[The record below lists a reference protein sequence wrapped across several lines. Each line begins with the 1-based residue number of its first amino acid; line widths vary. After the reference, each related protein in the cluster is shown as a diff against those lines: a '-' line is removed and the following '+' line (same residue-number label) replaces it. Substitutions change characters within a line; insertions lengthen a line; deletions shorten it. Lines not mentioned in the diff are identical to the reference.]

1 MISLTILFTIDK
13 NTILY
18 TYNNILKIVYITNA
32 RLPTEKAHGVQ
43 IIKMIEALSSLN
55 NEVVLISPNRIQNEI
70 SHKTSVF
77 DFYNVEKIFEHN
89 LINFI
94 DPYKYRSLMPKF
106 FYRFFSFLVNLL
118 WGIKSAK
125 IGSKLNGD
133 FYIFRDNTPFSYL
146 FCAIFSKKC
155 VIEFHDIPPFLSRL
169 IFKLGLMISGKT
181 VCFAVTNKLSEDLF
195 HKFGKVKNLKKIDT
209 LHDGVDLIK
218 FKNNKIIE
226 NSTPLLT
233 YCGSLSKSKGIDL
246 IINSAKYIKNVEFL
260 IIGGLKV
267 DVDHYKKIAN
277 DNGVKNI
284 NFIGQVN
291 YSDVPNLLNKS
302 DILLLPSSAKN
313 IKSRNYTSAMKL
325 FEYMSIGKPIIASN
339 IPSNT
344 EILENNLNCLLF
356 EPDNPKS
363 MVEKI
368 NTLINDKEL
377 NKKITKNSSKLAIKY
392 SWTERSKKMIKRIK
406 ID

>member
-1 MISLTILFTIDK
+1 M
-13 NTILY
+13 
-18 TYNNILKIVYITNA
+18 KIVYITNA

-106 FYRFFSFLVNLL
+106 FYRFFSFLVNLF

-260 IIGGLKV
+260 IIGGLKE

-302 DILLLPSSAKN
+302 DILLLPSSAIN

>member
-1 MISLTILFTIDK
+1 M
-13 NTILY
+13 
-18 TYNNILKIVYITNA
+18 KIVYITNA

-106 FYRFFSFLVNLL
+106 FYRFFSFLVNLF

-246 IINSAKYIKNVEFL
+246 IINSAKYINNVEFL

>member
-1 MISLTILFTIDK
+1 M
-13 NTILY
+13 
-18 TYNNILKIVYITNA
+18 KIVYITNA

-55 NEVVLISPNRIQNEI
+55 NELILISPNRIQNEI
-70 SHKTSVF
+70 SHKTNVF
-77 DFYNVEKIFEHN
+77 NFYDVDENFDHKLIDFV
-89 LINFI
+89 
-94 DPYKYRSLMPKF
+94 DPYKYRALMPKF
-106 FYRFFSFLVNLL
+106 IYRFFSFIVNLL
-118 WGIKSAK
+118 WGIKSAR

-146 FCAIFSKKC
+146 FCTIFSKRC

-169 IFKLGLMISGKT
+169 LFKLGLMISGKT

-195 HKFGKVKNLKKIDT
+195 NKFGKIKNLKKIYT

-218 FKNNKIIE
+218 FKNNNIIE

-246 IINSAKYIKNVEFL
+246 IINSAKYINNVKFQ
-260 IIGGLKV
+260 IIGGLKA
-267 DVDHYKKIAN
+267 DVDYYKKIAN
-277 DNGVKNI
+277 DNGIKNI

-291 YSDVPNLLNKS
+291 YSDVPDLLNKS
-302 DILLLPSSAKN
+302 DILLLPSSSKN
-313 IKSRNYTSAMKL
+313 TKSRNYTSAMKL

-356 EPDNPKS
+356 EPDNPQS

-368 NTLINDKEL
+368 NTLINDKDL
-377 NKKITKNSSKLAIKY
+377 NKRISKNSSKLATKY
-392 SWTERSKKMIKRIK
+392 SWTERSKKMVKRINFE
-406 ID
+406 

>member
-1 MISLTILFTIDK
+1 M
-13 NTILY
+13 
-18 TYNNILKIVYITNA
+18 KIVYITNA

-55 NEVVLISPNRIQNEI
+55 YEVVLISPKRIQNEI

-77 DFYNVEKIFEHN
+77 NFYNVKKVFDHN
-89 LINFI
+89 LVDFL

-106 FYRFFSFLVNLL
+106 FYRIFSFIVNLL
-118 WGIKSAK
+118 WGIKSARL
-125 IGSKLNGD
+125 GSKLNGD

-146 FCAIFSKKC
+146 FCAIFSKRC
-155 VIEFHDIPPFLSRL
+155 VVEFHDIPPFLSRL
-169 IFKLGLMISGKT
+169 IFKIGLMISEKT

-195 HKFGKVKNLKKIDT
+195 NKFGKIKNLKGIET

-218 FKNNKIIE
+218 FKNNKTSK

-246 IINSAKYIKNVEFL
+246 IINSAKYINDVDFQ
-260 IIGGLKV
+260 IIGGLKE
-267 DVDHYKKIAN
+267 DVDYYEKIVNKKEI
-277 DNGVKNI
+277 KNI

-291 YSDVPNLLNKS
+291 YSNVPDLLNKS

-313 IKSRNYTSAMKL
+313 NKSKNYTSAMKL
-325 FEYMSIGKPIIASN
+325 FEYMSVGKPIIASD

-344 EILENNLNCLLF
+344 EVLEDNINCLLF
-356 EPDNPKS
+356 EPDNPES

-377 NKKITKNSSKLAIKY
+377 NNRISKNSSKLAIKY
-392 SWTERSKKMIKRIK
+392 SWIERSKKMVKRIY
-406 ID
+406 IE

>member
-1 MISLTILFTIDK
+1 M
-13 NTILY
+13 
-18 TYNNILKIVYITNA
+18 KIVYITNA

-106 FYRFFSFLVNLL
+106 FYRFFSFLVNLF

-146 FCAIFSKKC
+146 FCAIISKKC

-302 DILLLPSSAKN
+302 DILLLPSSAIN

>member
-1 MISLTILFTIDK
+1 M
-13 NTILY
+13 
-18 TYNNILKIVYITNA
+18 KIVYITNA

-106 FYRFFSFLVNLL
+106 FYRFFSFLVNLF

-302 DILLLPSSAKN
+302 DILLLPSSAIN

>member
-1 MISLTILFTIDK
+1 M
-13 NTILY
+13 
-18 TYNNILKIVYITNA
+18 KIVYITNA

-89 LINFI
+89 LINFM

-246 IINSAKYIKNVEFL
+246 IINSAKYINNVEFL

-277 DNGVKNI
+277 DIGVKNI

>member
-246 IINSAKYIKNVEFL
+246 IINSAKYINNVEFL

-267 DVDHYKKIAN
+267 EVDHYKKIAN

>member
-1 MISLTILFTIDK
+1 M
-13 NTILY
+13 
-18 TYNNILKIVYITNA
+18 KIVYITNA

-89 LINFI
+89 LINFM

-169 IFKLGLMISGKT
+169 IFKLGLIISGKT

-246 IINSAKYIKNVEFL
+246 IINSAKYINNVEFL

>member
-1 MISLTILFTIDK
+1 M
-13 NTILY
+13 
-18 TYNNILKIVYITNA
+18 KIVYITNA

-267 DVDHYKKIAN
+267 EVDHYKKIAN
-277 DNGVKNI
+277 DYGVKNI

>member
-1 MISLTILFTIDK
+1 M
-13 NTILY
+13 
-18 TYNNILKIVYITNA
+18 KIVYITNA

-169 IFKLGLMISGKT
+169 IFKLGLIISGKT

-246 IINSAKYIKNVEFL
+246 IINSAKYINNVEFL

>member
-1 MISLTILFTIDK
+1 M
-13 NTILY
+13 
-18 TYNNILKIVYITNA
+18 KIVYITNA

-218 FKNNKIIE
+218 FKNDKIIE

-246 IINSAKYIKNVEFL
+246 IINSAKYINNVEFL

-267 DVDHYKKIAN
+267 EVEHYKKIAN

>member
-1 MISLTILFTIDK
+1 M
-13 NTILY
+13 
-18 TYNNILKIVYITNA
+18 KIVYITNA

-169 IFKLGLMISGKT
+169 IFKLGLIISGKT

-392 SWTERSKKMIKRIK
+392 SWTKRSKKMIKRIK

>member
-1 MISLTILFTIDK
+1 M
-13 NTILY
+13 
-18 TYNNILKIVYITNA
+18 KIVYITNA

>member
-246 IINSAKYIKNVEFL
+246 IINSAKYINNVEFL

>member
-1 MISLTILFTIDK
+1 M
-13 NTILY
+13 
-18 TYNNILKIVYITNA
+18 KIVYITNA

-246 IINSAKYIKNVEFL
+246 IINSAKYINNVEFQ

>member
-1 MISLTILFTIDK
+1 M
-13 NTILY
+13 
-18 TYNNILKIVYITNA
+18 KIVYITNA

-302 DILLLPSSAKN
+302 DILLLPSSAIN

>member
-1 MISLTILFTIDK
+1 
-13 NTILY
+13 
-18 TYNNILKIVYITNA
+18 LKIVYITNA

-106 FYRFFSFLVNLL
+106 FYRFFSFLVNLF

-302 DILLLPSSAKN
+302 DILLLPSSAIN

>member
-1 MISLTILFTIDK
+1 M
-13 NTILY
+13 
-18 TYNNILKIVYITNA
+18 KIVYITNA

-246 IINSAKYIKNVEFL
+246 IINSAKYINNVEFQ

-344 EILENNLNCLLF
+344 EILENNVNCLLF

>member
-1 MISLTILFTIDK
+1 M
-13 NTILY
+13 
-18 TYNNILKIVYITNA
+18 KIVYITNA

-106 FYRFFSFLVNLL
+106 FYRFFSFLVNLF

-246 IINSAKYIKNVEFL
+246 IINSAKYINNVEFL

-267 DVDHYKKIAN
+267 EVDHYKKIAN
-277 DNGVKNI
+277 ENGVKNI

>member
-1 MISLTILFTIDK
+1 M
-13 NTILY
+13 
-18 TYNNILKIVYITNA
+18 KIVYITNA

-146 FCAIFSKKC
+146 FCAIISKKC

-246 IINSAKYIKNVEFL
+246 IINSAKYINNVEFL

>member
-1 MISLTILFTIDK
+1 M
-13 NTILY
+13 
-18 TYNNILKIVYITNA
+18 KIVYITNA

-89 LINFI
+89 LINFM

-260 IIGGLKV
+260 IIGGLKA
-267 DVDHYKKIAN
+267 DVDHYKKIAK

>member
-1 MISLTILFTIDK
+1 M
-13 NTILY
+13 
-18 TYNNILKIVYITNA
+18 KIVYITNA

-125 IGSKLNGD
+125 IGSKLDGD

-218 FKNNKIIE
+218 FKNNKIIK

>member
-1 MISLTILFTIDK
+1 M
-13 NTILY
+13 
-18 TYNNILKIVYITNA
+18 KIVYITNA

-169 IFKLGLMISGKT
+169 IFKLGLIISGKT

-246 IINSAKYIKNVEFL
+246 IINSAKYINNVEFL

-368 NTLINDKEL
+368 NTLIKDKEL

>member
-1 MISLTILFTIDK
+1 M
-13 NTILY
+13 
-18 TYNNILKIVYITNA
+18 KIVYITNA

-89 LINFI
+89 LINFM

-169 IFKLGLMISGKT
+169 IFKLGLIISGKT

-246 IINSAKYIKNVEFL
+246 IINSAKYINNVEFL

-363 MVEKI
+363 TVEKI

>member
-1 MISLTILFTIDK
+1 
-13 NTILY
+13 
-18 TYNNILKIVYITNA
+18 LKIVYITNA

-89 LINFI
+89 LINFM

-260 IIGGLKV
+260 IIGGLKA
-267 DVDHYKKIAN
+267 DVDHYKKIAK

>member
-1 MISLTILFTIDK
+1 M
-13 NTILY
+13 
-18 TYNNILKIVYITNA
+18 KIVYITNA

-277 DNGVKNI
+277 ENGVKNI

>member
-1 MISLTILFTIDK
+1 M
-13 NTILY
+13 
-18 TYNNILKIVYITNA
+18 KIVYITNA

-89 LINFI
+89 LINFM

-169 IFKLGLMISGKT
+169 IFKLGLIISGKT

-246 IINSAKYIKNVEFL
+246 IINSAKYINNVEFL

-277 DNGVKNI
+277 DIGVKNI

>member
-1 MISLTILFTIDK
+1 
-13 NTILY
+13 
-18 TYNNILKIVYITNA
+18 LKIVYITNA

-368 NTLINDKEL
+368 NTLIKDKEL

>member
-1 MISLTILFTIDK
+1 
-13 NTILY
+13 
-18 TYNNILKIVYITNA
+18 
-32 RLPTEKAHGVQ
+32 
-43 IIKMIEALSSLN
+43 
-55 NEVVLISPNRIQNEI
+55 
-70 SHKTSVF
+70 
-77 DFYNVEKIFEHN
+77 
-89 LINFI
+89 
-94 DPYKYRSLMPKF
+94 
-106 FYRFFSFLVNLL
+106 
-118 WGIKSAK
+118 
-125 IGSKLNGD
+125 
-133 FYIFRDNTPFSYL
+133 
-146 FCAIFSKKC
+146 
-155 VIEFHDIPPFLSRL
+155 
-169 IFKLGLMISGKT
+169 MISGKT

-246 IINSAKYIKNVEFL
+246 IINSAKYINNVEFL

-344 EILENNLNCLLF
+344 EILENNLNCLMF

>member
-1 MISLTILFTIDK
+1 M
-13 NTILY
+13 
-18 TYNNILKIVYITNA
+18 KIVYITNA

-89 LINFI
+89 LINFM

-106 FYRFFSFLVNLL
+106 FYRFFSFLVNLF

-267 DVDHYKKIAN
+267 EVDHYKKIAN
-277 DNGVKNI
+277 DYGVKNI

>member
-1 MISLTILFTIDK
+1 M
-13 NTILY
+13 
-18 TYNNILKIVYITNA
+18 KIVYITNA

-246 IINSAKYIKNVEFL
+246 IINSAKYINNVEFL

>member
-1 MISLTILFTIDK
+1 M
-13 NTILY
+13 
-18 TYNNILKIVYITNA
+18 KIVYITNA

-169 IFKLGLMISGKT
+169 IFKLGLIISGKT

-246 IINSAKYIKNVEFL
+246 IINSAKYINNVEFL

-267 DVDHYKKIAN
+267 EVDHYKKIAN

>member
-89 LINFI
+89 LINFM

-246 IINSAKYIKNVEFL
+246 IINSAKYINNVEFL

>member
-1 MISLTILFTIDK
+1 M
-13 NTILY
+13 
-18 TYNNILKIVYITNA
+18 KIVYITNA

-89 LINFI
+89 LINFM

-169 IFKLGLMISGKT
+169 IFKLGLIISGKT
-181 VCFAVTNKLSEDLF
+181 FCFAVTNKLSEDLF

-246 IINSAKYIKNVEFL
+246 IINSAKYINNVEFL

-277 DNGVKNI
+277 DIGVKNI

>member
-1 MISLTILFTIDK
+1 M
-13 NTILY
+13 
-18 TYNNILKIVYITNA
+18 KIVYITNA

-89 LINFI
+89 LINFM

-246 IINSAKYIKNVEFL
+246 IINSAKYINNVEFL